1 MFLNKVFLS
10 LCMEECVFCRIAGGK
25 IPERI
30 FENRNFFSILDSNQK
45 IQGHALI
52 ISKKH
57 FENVLDMPS
66 TIGSELLDCIKN
78 TSLKL
83 MEKYRATG
91 FNIVNNTF
99 ESAGQIVRHV
109 HFHILPRKK
118 EDGLK
123 LIT

>member
-1 MFLNKVFLS
+1 
-10 LCMEECVFCRIAGGK
+10 MEECVFCKFSQEK

-30 FENRNFFSILDSNQK
+30 YENRNFFSILDINQK

-57 FENVLDMPS
+57 FENVLEMPA
-66 TIGSELLDCIKN
+66 TLGSELLDCIKN

-83 MEKYRATG
+83 MEKYHASG

-99 ESAGQIVRHV
+99 ETAGQIVKHA
-109 HFHILPRKK
+109 HFHVLPRRE

-123 LIT
+123 LVT